1 VGKNVLALALFAA
14 RSTFLFLSSEES
26 KGGGGMREKMK
37 KVFERKKLL
46 NVQYCDTSL
55 AWEVDTF
62 FGWEGASKQ
71 TGLPK
76 TETDKP
82 TVLTDRGRRNTQL

>member
-1 VGKNVLALALFAA
+1 
-14 RSTFLFLSSEES
+14 
-26 KGGGGMREKMK
+26 
-37 KVFERKKLL
+37 
-46 NVQYCDTSL
+46 
-55 AWEVDTF
+55 VDTF

-82 TVLTDRGRRNTQL
+82 TVLTDRHTDTDKNRERGRRNTQL

>member
-1 VGKNVLALALFAA
+1 
-14 RSTFLFLSSEES
+14 
-26 KGGGGMREKMK
+26 MREKMK

-82 TVLTDRGRRNTQL
+82 TVLTDRHTDTDKNRERGRRNTQL